1 MQPFVTLE
9 AHVQCGGPEQ
19 PFDQQGDRFAAI
31 ILLGGYVM
39 IQLISGRENQV
50 SGRVLAMRAKSMMER
65 ISRVSSSLTGTMP

>member
-1 MQPFVTLE
+1 MKALKQ
-9 AHVQCGGPEQ
+9 
-19 PFDQQGDRFAAI
+19 DRFAAI